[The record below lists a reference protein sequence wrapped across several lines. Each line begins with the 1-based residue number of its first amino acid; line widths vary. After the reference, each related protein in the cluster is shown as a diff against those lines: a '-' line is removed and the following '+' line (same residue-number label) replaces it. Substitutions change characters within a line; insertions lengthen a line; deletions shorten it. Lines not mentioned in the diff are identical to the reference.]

1 MLKAN
6 LFIVSDD
13 YWEESEPANSRDSRS
28 NIFLDTMLS
37 EMQCIVSWILTAV
50 YVSFLCQER
59 AGVYSLA
66 LCLFSFYSRRHA
78 CLKPIAGNAAI
89 GRFQCHVQ
97 MLSSV
102 V

>member
-1 MLKAN
+1 MDQQLLLKIN

-13 YWEESEPANSRDSRS
+13 FWEESEPANSRDSHP

-37 EMQCIVSWILTAV
+37 ETHCIVSWILTAV

-66 LCLFSFYSRRHA
+66 LCLFSFF
-78 CLKPIAGNAAI
+78 AADVM
-89 GRFQCHVQ
+89 HVWNRLPATPQ
-97 MLSSV
+97 
-102 V
+102 